1 MQKYVV
7 YFYLKDFTPSYTTEG
22 AEFARDYKK
31 FKVFEKVKS
40 TGHPQ
45 EVLQDFQN

>member
-31 FKVFEKVKS
+31 FKVFDKVKPA
-40 TGHPQ
+40 GHAQ
-45 EVLQDFQN
+45 EVPGAFQN